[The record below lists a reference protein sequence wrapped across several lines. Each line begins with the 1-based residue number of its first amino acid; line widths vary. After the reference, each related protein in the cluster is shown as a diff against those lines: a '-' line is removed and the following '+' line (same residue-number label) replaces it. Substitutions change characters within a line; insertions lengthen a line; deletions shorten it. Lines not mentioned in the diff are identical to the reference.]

1 MMRIRSYNKAI
12 DRYLNCPFFQLL
24 KKAFG
29 LAGLAIAAASWAVYA
44 NNPSVSIDE
53 IGLNQAG
60 SYGLPIKLKNKNLIF
75 PVIIK
80 KGRCFIKFAVV
91 GFPDFGGDIGDVAHN
106 IEKKGN
112 IGSGEI
118 PASDDRNFSCDALTY
133 RIEPTVLKMTVTIK
147 YRYKY
152 LPFLGGTAEENFNW
166 ENGRFYSGKNL

>member
-1 MMRIRSYNKAI
+1 MSLRTCNKAI
-12 DRYLNCPFFQLL
+12 ERHLNRPFIQLA
-24 KKAFG
+24 KKAVGAVG
-29 LAGLAIAAASWAVYA
+29 LVIAAGSWFVYA
-44 NNPSVSIDE
+44 SNPSVSIDD

-60 SYGLPIKLKNKNLIF
+60 SYGLPIKLRNKNLFF
-75 PVIIK
+75 PVYIK
-80 KGRCFIKFAVV
+80 NGRCFINFGVV
-91 GFPDFGGDIGDVAHN
+91 GFSDFGGDIGDVAHN

-147 YRYKY
+147 YRYAY
-152 LPFLGGTAEENFNW
+152 LPFFGGKVEEVFNW